1 MYRTLKS
8 DPYNANDLLLPA
20 KQVLNWDINKES
32 CALLVHDMQK
42 YFVNSLPKETAENL
56 VNSTVNVLH
65 WARQNDIQVIYSA
78 QPGRMSLE
86 QRGLLADL
94 WGPGMRT
101 CEEDRQV
108 IHELAPQSDDIILT
122 KWRYSAFF
130 QSELEEILS
139 ARGCDSLVITGLY
152 ASIGIQA
159 TAIDAFTRNV
169 RPIVVAD
176 ATADFTKLSHQQALN
191 YMSDTCAKVISK
203 RELDNYE

>member
-8 DPYNANDLLLPA
+8 EQYDTKDLLLP
-20 KQVLNWDINKES
+20 KNQILNWNINKNS
-32 CALLVHDMQK
+32 CALLVHDMQR
-42 YFVNSLPKETAENL
+42 YFVNSLQKDTAENL
-56 VNSTVNVLH
+56 VNSTVKVLH
-65 WARQNDIQVIYSA
+65 WARKNNIPVIYSA

-108 IHELAPQSDDIILT
+108 IDELTPQSDDIILT

-130 QSELEEILS
+130 NSELENILS
-139 ARGCDSLVITGLY
+139 SRGCDALLIAGLY

-159 TAIDAFTRNV
+159 TAIDAFTRDI

-176 ATADFTKLSHQQALN
+176 ATADFTKSSHQQALN
-191 YMSDTCAKVISK
+191 YMSDTCAKLISNL
-203 RELDNYE
+203 ELDNYE

>member
-1 MYRTLKS
+1 YASFSCRWVFSKKQDDRTLVFAFIVKRFRVFRA
-8 DPYNANDLLLPA
+8 PL
-20 KQVLNWDINKES
+20 Q
-32 CALLVHDMQK
+32 
-42 YFVNSLPKETAENL
+42 
-56 VNSTVNVLH
+56 
-65 WARQNDIQVIYSA
+65 
-78 QPGRMSLE
+78 LE

-108 IHELAPQSDDIILT
+108 INELTPQSNDIILT

-130 QSELEEILS
+130 NSELEEILS
-139 ARGCDSLVITGLY
+139 AHGCDTLLITGLY

-159 TAIDAFTRNV
+159 TAIDAFTRDI

-191 YMSDTCAKVISK
+191 YMSDTCAKVISI
-203 RELDNYE
+203 LDFDNYE

>member
-8 DPYNANDLLLPA
+8 EPYNTNDLILPSN
-20 KQVLNWDINKES
+20 QVLNWDINKKS
-32 CALLVHDMQK
+32 CALLVHDMQR
-42 YFVNSLPKETAENL
+42 YFVNSLPEETAENL
-56 VNSTVNVLH
+56 VTATERIMH
-65 WARQNDIQVIYSA
+65 WARKNNIPVIYSA

-101 CEEDRQV
+101 CEEDRRV
-108 IHELAPQSDDIILT
+108 INELTPQSDDIVLT

-130 QSELEEILS
+130 NSELEEILS
-139 ARGCDSLVITGLY
+139 ARGCDSLMITGLY

-159 TAIDAFTRNV
+159 TAIDAFTRDI
-169 RPIVVAD
+169 RPIVIAD
-176 ATADFTKLSHQQALN
+176 ATADFTRISHQQALN

-203 RELDNYE
+203 LELDNYE

>member
-1 MYRTLKS
+1 MYRTLKL
-8 DPYNANDLLLPA
+8 DPYDTKDLLLPTN
-20 KQVLNWDINKES
+20 QILNWNINKNS
-32 CALLVHDMQK
+32 CALLVHDMQR
-42 YFVNSLPKETAENL
+42 YFVNSLPKDNAANL
-56 VNSTVNVLH
+56 VNSTVKVLH
-65 WARQNDIQVIYSA
+65 WARKNNIPVIYSA

-108 IHELAPQSDDIILT
+108 INELTPQSNDIILT

-130 QSELEEILS
+130 NSELEEILS
-139 ARGCDSLVITGLY
+139 AHGCDTLLITGLY

-159 TAIDAFTRNV
+159 TAIDAFTRDI

-191 YMSDTCAKVISK
+191 YMSDTCAKVISI
-203 RELDNYE
+203 LDFDNYE